1 MIKTVN
7 LTADTEEKVTG
18 LEYAHARVTN
28 NTTGILYA
36 SKHSGVVAGGDDVL
50 AIPAGTG
57 DYVKNAGGT
66 VYLLSSAGG
75 SVQLEGDGVNE
86 TSYRPFARAASGGGG
101 GETTDSVARAAIEA
115 HAGNNA
121 IHVTAA
127 QKAAWSA
134 VSGENLLDNPDF
146 RINQR
151 GQTEYAA
158 AGYTVDRWNI
168 NIGKVEPA
176 ANGIAITNNDTGIM
190 RLRQNTEF
198 GYAQIAGKPLSVS
211 VRAGG
216 TTYSATA
223 NVPAEK
229 PTTAFTELVGVEI
242 ADGVSFV
249 CNYSLADD
257 MIFAYFGLTAGDSL
271 SPEWVKLEV
280 GAVTPYVPPNPADAL
295 ARCQRYYQ
303 IRSTNDIAA
312 VDLRPTMRTTPTDIA
327 AVEGGYAYV
336 AEL

>member
-1 MIKTVN
+1 MASEITINLAGSESEAQFSGANAWLRNDGAATIYAAKTAGV
-7 LTADTEEKVTG
+7 TEGAD
-18 LEYAHARVTN
+18 
-28 NTTGILYA
+28 
-36 SKHSGVVAGGDDVL
+36 GVVAV
-50 AIPAGTG
+50 PAGGSAPVYGANGRVFLTG
-57 DYVKNAGGT
+57 T
-66 VYLLSSAGG
+66 G
-75 SVQLEGDGVNE
+75 SVQLIGSDYSTNPFK
-86 TSYRPFARAASGGGG
+86 TSTASGGSAVD
-101 GETTDSVARAAIEA
+101 EVARAAVNA
-115 HAGNNA
+115 HAGNA
-121 IHVTAA
+121 EIHVTAA
-127 QKAAWSA
+127 EKAAWSA

-176 ANGIAITNNDTGIM
+176 ANGIVITNNGTGIM

-229 PTTAFTELVGVEI
+229 PTAAFTQLAGVEI
-242 ADGVSFV
+242 ADGVSLV

-257 MIFAYFGLTAGDSL
+257 MIFAYFGLAAGTSL
-271 SPEWVKLEV
+271 APEWVKLEV
-280 GAVTPYVPPNPADAL
+280 GAATPFVPPNPADAL

-312 VDLRPTMRTTPTDIA
+312 VDLRPTMRTAPTDIA